1 MKKVLKTILAFLFIG
16 AAAFAGGASEEAAKK
31 PVTLNL
37 LFYSPELSDQYK
49 DMVAAYK
56 TETGVTL
63 DITVLQA
70 DYRSVLTSKI
80 NSGDIPDVFMSSAYA
95 DNSTYK
101 DYVYDLSNE
110 DFIKKISPSAL
121 QGVTVGGKII
131 GYPFLVQ
138 SHSFIYNK
146 KIFADLGISELPKTL
161 PEFEAVAKKIEAAG
175 IQPFATGFKEFWVLP
190 QTAWQ
195 ALAPVVVQ
203 NYGGYEKFVAALN
216 AGTLKFKDIPEMS
229 AVFDLL
235 DLIKKY
241 GGPKPNESNFNDQTS
256 SIATGKVAIIH
267 QGNWAEGTILKTNPD
282 AQIGF
287 LVGPVG
293 GTLNWAAIMFDSNQ
307 LSAVAKDTRTSRPPS
322 TGLRWLTTPNTA
334 KTGFRARS
342 IKCRRSPARP
352 PRIPYRRSDRGK
364 HNGGTSAIRCSIR
377 CSPPHRAATRRDPA
391 GILRRQDR
399 PGSDARRAWMRRM
412 PNSEGREVISLLS
425 IESGL
430 SGKFERLFRTVPAAS
445 KLRRIGRMISS
456 QRRNGIGP

>member
-1 MKKVLKTILAFLFIG
+1 MKKVVSIIVSLVCA
-16 AAAFAGGASEEAAKK
+16 AAAFAGGASQSAASK
-31 PVTLNL
+31 PATLNL
-37 LFYSPELSDQYK
+37 LFYSPELSEQYN

-56 TETGVTL
+56 AETGVTL

-101 DYVYDLSNE
+101 DYVYDLSGE

-138 SHSFIYNK
+138 SHSFIYYK
-146 KIFADLGISELPKTL
+146 KVFADLGIKDLPRSL
-161 PEFEAVAKKIEAAG
+161 PELEAAARKIEAAG
-175 IQPFATGFKEFWVLP
+175 IQPFAAGFKEFWVLP

-216 AGTLKFKDIPEMS
+216 AGSLKFKDIPEMA

-241 GGPKPNESNFNDQTS
+241 GGPKPNESDFNDQTA

-282 AQIGF
+282 AKIGY

-293 GTLNWAAIMFDSNQ
+293 TNASMGGIMFDSNQ
-307 LSAVAKDTRTSRPPS
+307 TIRVAKDSKNLKAALDW
-322 TGLRWLTTPNTA
+322 LRWLTTSEYGKNWIPG
-334 KTGFRARS
+334 K
-342 IKCRRSPARP
+342 IKQMSPIA
-352 PRIPYRRSDRGK
+352 G
-364 HNGGTSAIRCSIR
+364 
-377 CSPPHRAATRRDPA
+377 AAAPA
-391 GILRRQDR
+391 SQI
-399 PGSDARRAWMRRM
+399 AEETM
-412 PNSEGREVISLLS
+412 SLLKA
-425 IESGL
+425 G
-430 SGKFERLFRTVPAAS
+430 VPGYPWFYQMFPTGTEQQLGAILQGYCAGQTDRKATLNAMDATYTKIAKAA
-445 KLRRIGRMISS
+445 K
-456 QRRNGIGP
+456 